1 MAMIE
6 TTPAPRK
13 GRLTVQDRLEYRTL
27 FALAFMPC
35 LAAATWQ
42 RLFPSG
48 LNRAPQ
54 SGSVFAEAK
63 SAAHA
68 AVGYAFIA

>member
-1 MAMIE
+1 MAMTE
-6 TTPAPRK
+6 TSSTARK
-13 GRLTVQDRLEYRTL
+13 GKLSAQDRLEYRAL
-27 FALAFMPC
+27 FALAFLPC
-35 LAAATWQ
+35 LAAASWQ

-54 SGSVFAEAK
+54 AGAVFAEAK

>member
-1 MAMIE
+1 MAMTE
-6 TTPAPRK
+6 ATSAPRK
-13 GRLTVQDRLEYRTL
+13 GKLSAQDRLEYRAL
-27 FALAFMPC
+27 FALAFAPC

-48 LNRAPQ
+48 MNRSPQ

>member
-1 MAMIE
+1 MAMTE
-6 TTPAPRK
+6 TNSTARK
-13 GRLTVQDRLEYRTL
+13 GKLSAQDRLEYRAL
-27 FALAFMPC
+27 FALAFLPC
-35 LAAATWQ
+35 LAAASWQ

-54 SGSVFAEAK
+54 SGSVFSEAK